1 MAVLSREQVAQIL
14 YQAGVH
20 DDNTLAQFVAIAGRE
35 SGYKTDAIRTNN
47 PGGNTGDWGLFQ
59 INYTNLSA
67 LRAIG
72 ITSMQQL
79 LDPVTNARAAVYLY
93 QKAGGFSPW
102 GMGSNGWQAGGN
114 PFKNT
119 NLAAAGQAVVNAR
132 NAGMLGQPYT
142 GGGSTAIPGAQ
153 PGAPMTSGPIK
164 LPSDT
169 QLVNVGYNIYA
180 VYDVGGVKLAYTI
193 NTAPNAVDWKSH
205 GALTTFTQDQFNQQG
220 YIMAGDATELGT
232 VTETFGNYRSFYNS
246 ILSRVMGPYNPA
258 KDDPEVQRV
267 LADFAARPDMDPA
280 ELQNKLQAT
289 KWYQT
294 HTQGELEWNGLSAA
308 EQQKRRDQVVQQA
321 TDTWF
326 QVAGERVDPGDPRV
340 ANYIEQ
346 LASGKMGWGAF
357 TQIVQKA
364 ARDNPESPFMR
375 DTRAEQEAQR
385 QRGVDIENTMQNI
398 RDTLRKWGL
407 AWTDGNI
414 RDWAQQIVEKRSSDE
429 DLMQSIK
436 QQAAHLYPWK
446 DPEMETLQAA
456 QPWLRV
462 YEKRFDGKQGSLT
475 DPLIQGALLK
485 GTLPFEFDKQI
496 KRSSQWLTTQNARDE
511 LMGAGFEVAK
521 RMGFQM
527 S

>member
-1 MAVLSREQVAQIL
+1 MAVLSREQLAQIL
-14 YQAGVH
+14 YQVGITN
-20 DDNTLAQFVAIAGRE
+20 DNTLAQFVAIAGRE
-35 SGYKTDAIRTNN
+35 SGYRSDAIRTDN

-59 INYTNLSA
+59 INYTNLRA
-67 LRAIG
+67 LNAIG
-72 ITSMQQL
+72 ITSMSQL

-102 GMGSNGWQAGGN
+102 GMGDNGWQAGGN

-119 NLAAAGQAVVNAR
+119 NLQAAGQAVANAR
-132 NAGMLGQPYT
+132 NAGMLGQPYN
-142 GGGSTAIPGAQ
+142 GGASTALPGAQ
-153 PGAPMTSGPIK
+153 PGAPMTSGPIQ

-169 QLVNVGYNIYA
+169 HIVNVGYSIYA
-180 VYDVGGVKLAYTI
+180 VFDVGGVKMAYTV
-193 NTAPNAVDWKSH
+193 NTAPGAVDWKSKSA
-205 GALTTFTQDQFNQQG
+205 GIQAMTQDQFNQQG
-220 YIMAGDATELGT
+220 YILAGDASELGT
-232 VTETFGNYRSFYNS
+232 VTETFGNYRAFYNS

-267 LADFAARPDMDPA
+267 LAEFAARPDMDPT
-280 ELQNKLQAT
+280 ELQNKLQQT
-289 KWYQT
+289 KWYQN
-294 HTQGELEWNGLSAA
+294 HTMGELEWNGLSAA
-308 EQQKRRDQVVQQA
+308 EQQKRREQAMQQA

-326 QVAGERVDPGDPRV
+326 QVAGERVDPTDPRV
-340 ANYIEQ
+340 ANYVEQ
-346 LASGKMGWGAF
+346 LASGKLGWGAF
-357 TQIVQKA
+357 TSIVQKA

-385 QRGVDIENTMQNI
+385 QRGIDIENTAQNV

-407 AWTDGNI
+407 SWTESNI
-414 RDWAQQIVEKRSSDE
+414 QDWARGIVEKTKSDD

-456 QPWLRV
+456 QPWLQV

-485 GTLPFEFDKQI
+485 GTMPFDFDKEI
-496 KRSSQWLTTQNARDE
+496 KRSSKWLTTQNARDE
-511 LMGAGFEVAK
+511 LIGAGYEVAK
-521 RMGFQM
+521 RMGF